1 MLMLGGQPHFM
12 TSNAKSAQISSNE
25 WAWHHWRDAERAV
38 QAADCRTGSNMS
50 ITWSNRSCP
59 AVGREFLAN
68 RVVGG
73 AHQDLE
79 AQVGQALVSPA

>member
-1 MLMLGGQPHFM
+1 
-12 TSNAKSAQISSNE
+12 
-25 WAWHHWRDAERAV
+25 
-38 QAADCRTGSNMS
+38 MS

-79 AQVGQALVSPA
+79 AQVGQAVVSPA